1 MGTLA
6 GVVHGGSQKTHGL
19 SIRLFFF
26 FICSSCKVPITG
38 NAGKTEEIFS
48 FRVLRLEEDGLC
60 MEAAF
65 FFSEGMGRFFS
76 LSICGE
82 LVLQKL
88 PHQFAS
94 G

>member
-1 MGTLA
+1 M
-6 GVVHGGSQKTHGL
+6 VF
-19 SIRLFFF
+19 LFVGF

-65 FFSEGMGRFFS
+65 FSQKVWVAFF
-76 LSICGE
+76 
-82 LVLQKL
+82 
-88 PHQFAS
+88 H
-94 G
+94 